1 MDKIAV
7 LTSSDVIV
15 INEQDIVFTNEQLTK
30 LDELRKKSGT
40 DGTLKTRIRK
50 SKSKFVETKVS
61 DEIKTYWNNKNLKV
75 GMPVRVE
82 EQNHTFIGFIVKVYP
97 DNWHP
102 KFDIQTP
109 SALLKEID
117 YRSVQYRKIE
127 DLSWIKIPE
136 ELKTKTTQHLL
147 HMLKCARVAEEKE
160 SYDSDHIYTYQIKA
174 ELANRPHVMTKSE
187 RKAVS
192 NHNKWNK
199 KKETYEKQKKKNRF

>member
-61 DEIKTYWNNKNLKV
+61 DEIKTYWNSKNLKV

-147 HMLKCARVAEEKE
+147 HMLKCARIDEEKGIGDYE
-160 SYDSDHIYTYQIKA
+160 FTSYEIKA

-192 NHNKWNK
+192 NHSKWNK
-199 KKETYEKQKKKNRF
+199 KKEKYEKHKKNRF